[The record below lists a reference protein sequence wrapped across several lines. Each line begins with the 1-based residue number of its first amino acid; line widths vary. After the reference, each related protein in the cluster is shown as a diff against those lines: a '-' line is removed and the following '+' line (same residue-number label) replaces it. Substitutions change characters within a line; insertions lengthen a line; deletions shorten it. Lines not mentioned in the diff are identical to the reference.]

1 MSPAPSER
9 RPAPRPFTSQ
19 SVSGQKPQTWNR
31 GRRHLFRQLA
41 QLCILKY
48 DLEQKA
54 HRATCASQVLDL
66 TACVGIRLD
75 FLPASSARH
84 ISKLVLDRSDVR
96 KVPVGMSRLV
106 ELSLGCGHLQLG
118 FLPPSSSGMLCKLS
132 LQSTEGVGYL
142 TIYLP
147 ASARFVAGSLRGLGP
162 CAPTLRSR
170 LGFFR
175 DPGTCLTYRLAGSTS
190 LQT

>member
-1 MSPAPSER
+1 MLTRVRSGVRPCPQLLQNAVLHQGHSPLPVSFWTEAANLE
-9 RPAPRPFTSQ
+9 PRTST
-19 SVSGQKPQTWNR
+19 P
-31 GRRHLFRQLA
+31 LFRQLA

-54 HRATCASQVLDL
+54 LPSYLRLQVLDL

-106 ELSLGCGHLQLG
+106 ELSH
-118 FLPPSSSGMLCKLS
+118 
-132 LQSTEGVGYL
+132 
-142 TIYLP
+142 
-147 ASARFVAGSLRGLGP
+147 RVA
-162 CAPTLRSR
+162 
-170 LGFFR
+170 
-175 DPGTCLTYRLAGSTS
+175 TCS
-190 LQT
+190 